1 MLAMRESEGAA
12 IAVDLTSRIADLRA
26 KTATLAARREELAKT
41 LAANLRER
49 IRALFPDVPLDPG
62 PAGAGGGA
70 LADRSD
76 VAEELPAAPGAPRP
90 VRGDARAA
98 SGGPG
103 QDARFLTQEILRE
116 LNTLGSK
123 SRDLTVDAR
132 DPRHEGRDREDS
144 RTGAERRMSP
154 ASGTLFI
161 VSSPSGGGKTTL
173 IRRLL
178 AGRAERASTSPSRTR
193 RARNAR
199 ARRTGAST
207 TSSRGRVREDG
218 APREFLE
225 HNEVHGN
232 FYGTARAEVMPRLS
246 AGEDVVLD
254 IDVQGARDVRQ
265 AQPESVSIFLVPHS
279 AEQLEKRLRRRGLDG
294 EDAIRK
300 RLINAA
306 KEVAQAENFQY
317 VIVNDDLDR
326 ASLELESVV
335 RASRLTPA
343 RQAKILERLRKD
355 FR

>member
-1 MLAMRESEGAA
+1 
-12 IAVDLTSRIADLRA
+12 
-26 KTATLAARREELAKT
+26 
-41 LAANLRER
+41 
-49 IRALFPDVPLDPG
+49 
-62 PAGAGGGA
+62 
-70 LADRSD
+70 
-76 VAEELPAAPGAPRP
+76 
-90 VRGDARAA
+90 
-98 SGGPG
+98 
-103 QDARFLTQEILRE
+103 
-116 LNTLGSK
+116 
-123 SRDLTVDAR
+123 
-132 DPRHEGRDREDS
+132 
-144 RTGAERRMSP
+144 MSP

-178 AGRAERASTSPSRTR
+178 AGPCGKGLHFSVSHTTRPKREGEEEGREYHFVSAAEFEKM
-193 RARNAR
+193 
-199 ARRTGAST
+199 ARRG
-207 TSSRGRVREDG
+207 
-218 APREFLE
+218 EFLE

-265 AQPESVSIFLVPHS
+265 AQPESVSIFLVPNS
-279 AEQLEKRLRRRGLDG
+279 AEQLEKRLRARGLDG

-306 KEVAQAENFQY
+306 KEVAQAESFQY